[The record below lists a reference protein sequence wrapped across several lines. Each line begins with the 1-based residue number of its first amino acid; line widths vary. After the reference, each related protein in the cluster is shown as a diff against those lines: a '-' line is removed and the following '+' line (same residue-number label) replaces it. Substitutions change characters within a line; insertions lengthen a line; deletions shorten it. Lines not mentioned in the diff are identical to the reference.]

1 MTPMSELA
9 KCRCGAEARLSPP
22 WSGRIRAVC
31 VNDECDIRG
40 PRALSEVE
48 AIAAWNALM
57 RPRPV
62 AEWRVTGFMEHLG
75 IGKAVLL
82 SLLRDR
88 GAFYCWSYIADTC
101 GPAFTNEQEA
111 REWGADHLRGLGFDV
126 KEVSGG

>member
-1 MTPMSELA
+1 MTEIA
-9 KCRCGAEARLSPP
+9 KCRCGADAEWQISTDGKVGRWCRRCGIHGP
-22 WSGRIRAVC
+22 W
-31 VNDECDIRG
+31 CDFEE
-40 PRALSEVE
+40 LMDV
-48 AIAAWNALM
+48 AWNSLM

-62 AEWRVTGFMEHLG
+62 ARWRVTGVMEHLG

-88 GAFYCWSYIADTC
+88 GAFYCWSYIADTR

-126 KEVSGG
+126 EIANG